1 MHYPDEAGYPFGE
14 DSAPTYFLMEVH
26 YDNPQLLSGRKDNS
40 GYQIGSVCISTL
52 PINMLIHN
60 VIVHY
65 QIFVLLKQ
73 VLNSFTNINLSESGQ
88 SLQIFYPPFRV

>member
-40 GYQIGSVCISTL
+40 GYQIRNVCMSTL
-52 PINMLIHN
+52 PINKLIHN
-60 VIVHY
+60 VTFQSALPNFCIAET
-65 QIFVLLKQ
+65 
-73 VLNSFTNINLSESGQ
+73 SSEFIHKHKS
-88 SLQIFYPPFRV
+88 R